1 MYILY
6 CIILYYTR
14 LTIIFFALIYK
25 LWVDL
30 YHKGRI
36 VVVVVAVVDSDDD
49 LCGKSLLRP
58 QVSTLEAGR
67 AEDEVGVAR
76 TLSLIRQRGVRNNE
90 PPLRIGRRNSKR
102 ICWKISFC

>member
-1 MYILY
+1 LY
-6 CIILYYTR
+6 NIILYKVNDYF
-14 LTIIFFALIYK
+14 FFALIYK

-36 VVVVVAVVDSDDD
+36 VVVVVVVVDSDDD

-58 QVSTLEAGR
+58 QVSTLAAGR

-76 TLSLIRQRGVRNNE
+76 TLSLIRQGGVRIND
-90 PPLRIGRRNSKR
+90 PPP
-102 ICWKISFC
+102 